1 MYALFVLA
9 SHKAKKT
16 KQVWTNRQ
24 AFIDLNRKLVYEVIV
39 KASYL
44 DLVYNFYVKCEMYI
58 IYKLFLESR
67 STNISK
73 IYHTE
78 HRWFVESFFVSMEF
92 FLEK

>member
-16 KQVWTNRQ
+16 KQVWTNRY
-24 AFIDLNRKLVYEVIV
+24 AFIDLNRKLVYEVFV

-58 IYKLFLESR
+58 I
-67 STNISK
+67 
-73 IYHTE
+73 
-78 HRWFVESFFVSMEF
+78 
-92 FLEK
+92 